1 MKKFIFPLFFVL
13 TALFLMSCNY
23 SKVIKIEGGALGTYY
38 KITYIG
44 EENAVIQ
51 HEVDSLLDQINA
63 QFSIF
68 DPTTLVSRLNNGENL
83 ELTEQFQWLF
93 EKSMEVS
100 ARTNGA
106 FDITI
111 EPLVEAWGF
120 GKDRKMSLDSL
131 VIDSLKQLVGYQR
144 VHIEENH
151 LIKKNSAIKLNF
163 NAIAKG
169 YAVDQIA
176 NYLSGMGYPN
186 CLIDVG
192 GEIVARGSNKGKPW
206 RVGVQVPTHQ
216 ADGPIETNY
225 VFTLQDKAIATS
237 GNYRN
242 YIEQDGKRFTHII
255 SPFTGGAEVS
265 SLLSVTVIAPD
276 CTTAD
281 AYATAFMVLGIE
293 KSMEIIKHDTT
304 LAAYFIYDQAGEYKT
319 VKSDRFPDSIQR

>member
-38 KITYIG
+38 KVAYIG
-44 EENAVIQ
+44 EENAAIQ
-51 HEVDSLLDQINA
+51 YGVDSLLDQINA

-68 DPTTLVSRLNNGENL
+68 QPTTLVSRLNQGEDL

-93 EKSMEVS
+93 NKSIEVS
-100 ARTNGA
+100 ERTHGA

-111 EPLVEAWGF
+111 APLVEAWGF
-120 GKDRKMSLDSL
+120 GKDRVMHLDSM

-144 VHIEENH
+144 VHIEGNH
-151 LIKKNSAIKLNF
+151 LIKENSAIKLNF

-176 NYLSGMGYPN
+176 NYLSGMGYPD
-186 CLIDVG
+186 CLVDVG
-192 GEIVARGSNKGKPW
+192 GEIVARGSNRGKPW

-216 ADGPIETNY
+216 ADDPVETDY
-225 VFTLQDKAIATS
+225 VFTIRDKAIATS

-265 SLLSVTVIAPD
+265 SLLSVSVIAPD

-293 KSMEIIKHDTT
+293 KSMEIIKYDTT

-319 VKSDRFPDSIQR
+319 VKSDRFPDPIQR

>member
-1 MKKFIFPLFFVL
+1 
-13 TALFLMSCNY
+13 MSCNY

-51 HEVDSLLDQINA
+51 HGVDSLLDQINA

-68 DPTTLVSRLNNGENL
+68 QPTTLVSRLNHGENL

-93 EKSMEVS
+93 NKSMEIS
-100 ARTNGA
+100 ERTHGA

-144 VHIEENH
+144 VHIEGNH
-151 LIKKNSAIKLNF
+151 LVKENPAMKLNF

-176 NYLSGMGYPN
+176 SYLSGMGYPN

-206 RVGVQVPTHQ
+206 RVGVQVPTHH
-216 ADGPIETNY
+216 ADDPVETDY
-225 VFTLQDKAIATS
+225 VFTIRDKAIATS

-242 YIEQDGKRFTHII
+242 YVEQDGKRFTHII

-293 KSMEIIKHDTT
+293 RSMEIVKHDTT
-304 LAAYFIYDQAGEYKT
+304 LAAYFIYDQNGEYKT
-319 VKSDRFPDSIQR
+319 VKSDRFPDPIQR

>member
-1 MKKFIFPLFFVL
+1 MKKIFFPLFFLL
-13 TALFLMSCNY
+13 TALFLISCNY
-23 SKVIKIEGGALGTYY
+23 SKKIKIGGRALGTYY
-38 KITYIG
+38 RITYIG
-44 EENAVIQ
+44 EEKAAIQ
-51 HEVDSLLDQINA
+51 CGVDSLLDQINA

-68 DPTTLVSRLNNGENL
+68 DPTTLVSRLNHGENP
-83 ELTEQFQWLF
+83 ELSEQFQWLF

-100 ARTNGA
+100 AHTNGA

-120 GKDRKMSLDSL
+120 GKDRKISLDSL

-144 VHIEENH
+144 VHIEGKYLVKENP
-151 LIKKNSAIKLNF
+151 AIKLNF

-176 NYLSGMGYPN
+176 EYLFQMGYPN

-192 GEIVARGSNKGKPW
+192 GEVVARGSNRGKPW
-206 RVGVQVPTHQ
+206 RVGVQVPTHH
-216 ADGPIETNY
+216 ADDPIETNY
-225 VFTLQDKAIATS
+225 VFTMQDKAIATS

-242 YIEQDGKRFTHII
+242 YIEQDGKRFTHIV

-265 SLLSVTVIAPD
+265 SLLSVSVIAPD

-304 LAAYFIYDQAGEYKT
+304 LAGYFIYDDNGVYKT

>member
-51 HEVDSLLDQINA
+51 HGVDSLLDQINA

-176 NYLSGMGYPN
+176 NYLSGMGYPD
-186 CLIDVG
+186 CLVDVG

-216 ADGPIETNY
+216 ADDPVETDY
-225 VFTLQDKAIATS
+225 VFTIRDKAIATS

-265 SLLSVTVIAPD
+265 SLLSVSVIAPD